1 MGLPNPSS
9 PLLHQPNEISPRDFE
24 GWIQERGLNFASEW
38 DPRYQSLF
46 ETHDPGE
53 KPLLGATLYA
63 RCGKGAYVFT
73 ALSWFRELPAG
84 VPGAYR
90 IFANLLSAGKTL

>member
-1 MGLPNPSS
+1 MVMAAEHNIGMLAHGREYRSDRVGEPAP
-9 PLLHQPNEISPRDFE
+9 PRWCLYYLTLSDS
-24 GWIQERGLNFASEW
+24 RVRRM
-38 DPRYQSLF
+38 PREDGDRQY
-46 ETHDPGE
+46 
-53 KPLLGATLYA
+53 YA

-90 IFANLLSAGKTL
+90 IFANFLSAGKTL